1 MSGLDEIL
9 NLIETQQQ
17 QGEEMI
23 LKAAKSKAAAIKA
36 EGDKKA
42 QTAYDDFMHRAKEQA
57 EKDYENAC
65 NSADADMKRRV
76 LSCKVGLIDEAIE
89 KTVAKLKALPDS
101 EYFQLIIKLAER
113 HSQPDKGVLSLCS
126 DDLKRIPADFESKL
140 SECVKKT
147 DGSISLSK
155 EAADIEDG
163 FILSYGLISEN
174 CSFRAIIES
183 EKDEI
188 RDTAARVLFRG

>member
-17 QGEEMI
+17 QGEELI

-42 QTAYDDFMHRAKEQA
+42 QTAYEDFMHRSKEQT

-65 NSADADMKRRV
+65 NSADAEMKRRI
-76 LSCKVGLIDEAIE
+76 LACKVGLIDEAID
-89 KTVAKLKALPDS
+89 KTVAKLKALPDN

-113 HSQPDKGVLSLCS
+113 HSQPEKGVLSLCS
-126 DDLKRIPADFESKL
+126 KDLARVPADFESKL
-140 SECVKKT
+140 NESINKKG
-147 DGSISLSK
+147 GSITLSK

-188 RDTAARVLFRG
+188 RDTAARALFKD

>member
-17 QGEEMI
+17 QGEETI

-42 QTAYDDFMHRAKEQA
+42 QKAYDEFMSKAKEQT
-57 EKDYENAC
+57 EKDHENAC
-65 NSADADMKRRV
+65 NSADAAMKRKV

-89 KTVAKLKALPDS
+89 KTIAKLRGLSDK
-101 EYFQLIIKLAER
+101 EYFDVLIKLTEQYLKPE
-113 HSQPDKGVLSLCS
+113 SGIISLCRK
-126 DDLKRIPADFESKL
+126 DLDRAPSDFEARL
-140 SECVKKT
+140 TELAKKKG
-147 DGSISLSK
+147 GSISLSK
-155 EAADIEDG
+155 EPADIEDG

-174 CSFRAIIES
+174 CSFRAIVES
-183 EKDEI
+183 EKDSI
-188 RDTAARVLFRG
+188 RDTAAQVLFGR

>member
-17 QGEEMI
+17 QREEMI

-42 QTAYDDFMHRAKEQA
+42 QTAYEDFLHRAKEQT
-57 EKDYENAC
+57 EKDFENAC
-65 NSADADMKRRV
+65 NSADADVKRRI
-76 LSCKVGLIDEAIE
+76 LSCKVGLIDEAVE
-89 KTVAKLKALPDS
+89 KTIAKLKSLPDS

-126 DDLKRIPADFESKL
+126 KDLARVPADFESRL
-140 SECVKKT
+140 NECVKKT
-147 DGSISLSK
+147 GGSISLSK

-188 RDTAARVLFRG
+188 RDTAARVLFSR

>member
-17 QGEEMI
+17 QGEELI

-42 QTAYDDFMHRAKEQA
+42 QTAYEDFMHRSKEQA

-65 NSADADMKRRV
+65 NSADAEMKRRV
-76 LSCKVGLIDEAIE
+76 LACKVGLIDEAIE
-89 KTVAKLKALPDS
+89 KTVAKLKALPDN

-113 HSQPDKGVLSLCS
+113 HSQPEKGVLSLCS
-126 DDLKRIPADFESKL
+126 KESKL
-140 SECVKKT
+140 NERINKKG
-147 DGSISLSK
+147 GSITLSK

-188 RDTAARVLFRG
+188 RDTAARALFGR

>member
-17 QGEEMI
+17 QGEELI

-42 QTAYDDFMHRAKEQA
+42 QTAYDDFMHRSKEQA

-65 NSADADMKRRV
+65 NSVDADMKRRL

-89 KTVAKLKALPDS
+89 KTIAKLK
-101 EYFQLIIKLAER
+101 
-113 HSQPDKGVLSLCS
+113 
-126 DDLKRIPADFESKL
+126 
-140 SECVKKT
+140 
-147 DGSISLSK
+147 
-155 EAADIEDG
+155 
-163 FILSYGLISEN
+163 
-174 CSFRAIIES
+174 
-183 EKDEI
+183 
-188 RDTAARVLFRG
+188 

>member
-147 DGSISLSK
+147 GGSISLSK

>member
-17 QGEEMI
+17 QGEELI
-23 LKAAKSKAAAIKA
+23 LKAAKSKAASIKA

-42 QTAYDDFMHRAKEQA
+42 QIAYDEFMHRSKEQA

-65 NSADADMKRRV
+65 NSVDADMKRRL

-89 KTVAKLKALPDS
+89 KTIAKLKALPDS
-101 EYFQLIIKLAER
+101 EYFQLIIRLVEQ
-113 HSQPDKGVLSLCS
+113 HSQPEKGVISLSSS
-126 DDLKRIPADFESKL
+126 DLARVPADFESNL
-140 SECVKKT
+140 NEAVKKSG
-147 DGSISLSK
+147 GSITLSK

-174 CSFRAIIES
+174 CSFRAIVES

-188 RDTAARVLFRG
+188 RDTAARALFGR

>member
-42 QTAYDDFMHRAKEQA
+42 QIAYEDFLHRAKEQTK
-57 EKDYENAC
+57 KDFENAC
-65 NSADADMKRRV
+65 NSADADVKRRI
-76 LSCKVGLIDEAIE
+76 LSCKVGLIDEAVE
-89 KTVAKLKALPDS
+89 KTIAKLKSLPDS

-126 DDLKRIPADFESKL
+126 KDLARVPADFESRL
-140 SECVKKT
+140 NECVKKT
-147 DGSISLSK
+147 GGSISLSK

-188 RDTAARVLFRG
+188 RDTSARVLFSR